1 MVDQPGIQRWRV
13 QPGHAVDLAEID
25 TKATEGAPGGKDETQ
40 ATFSQLQD
48 ELRSWHD
55 RLWAEGSRSLLLV
68 LQAMDAAGK
77 DATTRHLFRGL
88 QPQAARL
95 TSFKVP
101 TEEERS
107 HDFLWRVHKAAPGA
121 GEIGVFN
128 RSHYEDVV
136 TVRVHK
142 LAPESTWRPR
152 YRLINDFE
160 ELLAHGGTTVVKVY
174 LHISKEEQR
183 HRLEDRLHDSE
194 KRWRFNS
201 EDLEKRDCW
210 DEYMKAFEEVFQ
222 QTSTERAPW
231 YIIPVDHKWYR
242 NWAVSQ
248 VVISTLRQMNPQYP
262 EPSGIEDIHI
272 L

>member
-1 MVDQPGIQRWRV
+1 MIERFRV
-13 QPGHAVDLAEID
+13 QPGRAVELAEID
-25 TKATEGAPGGKDETQ
+25 TKSTDGAPGGKAETSK
-40 ATFSQLQD
+40 TFPGLYD

-55 RLWAEGSRSLLLV
+55 RLWAEGRRSVLLV

-77 DATTRHLFRGL
+77 DGTIRHLFRGL
-88 QPQAARL
+88 QPQAARV

-107 HDFLWRVHKAAPGA
+107 HDFLWRVHKAAPAA

-128 RSHYEDVV
+128 RSHYEDVI
-136 TVRVHK
+136 TVRVEK
-142 LAPESTWRPR
+142 LASESVWRPR

-160 ELLAHGGTTVVKVY
+160 ELLAHGGTTVVKIY

-183 HRLEDRLHDSE
+183 RRLEDRLHESR
-194 KRWRFNS
+194 KRWRFKP
-201 EDLEKRDCW
+201 EDLEKRDFW
-210 DEYMKAFEEVFQ
+210 DEYMEAFEEVFQ

-248 VVISTLRQMNPQYP
+248 VVISTLRHLNPEYP
-262 EPSGIEDIHI
+262 EPPGLDGLDIE
-272 L
+272 